1 MLQQQECQHLKDYLS
16 DAYTSDVQ
24 AAAST
29 LKDYKFSGAEV
40 QQLLAN
46 HDIYY
51 ERDEVWIPE
60 ERLYEVIY
68 YFEME
73 AS

>member
-1 MLQQQECQHLKDYLS
+1 MELYTDKKDL
-16 DAYTSDVQ
+16 D
-24 AAAST
+24 
-29 LKDYKFSGAEV
+29 LEHRV
-40 QQLLAN
+40 QQILTN